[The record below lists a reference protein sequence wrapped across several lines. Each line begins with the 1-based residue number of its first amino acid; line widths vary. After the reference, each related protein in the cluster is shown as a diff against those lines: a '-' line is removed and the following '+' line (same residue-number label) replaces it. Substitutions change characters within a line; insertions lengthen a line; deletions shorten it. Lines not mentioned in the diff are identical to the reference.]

1 MALITLIGEPQA
13 RPGAEFYFMGPLTE
27 CKDCR
32 LKGVCFNLEPGSRY
46 RVVEVRNQRHDCV
59 ECEGEVVAVEVEKVP
74 TPAAVPKKGSMEGI
88 TITYS
93 EPKCEEVGCPNY
105 RKCHAPG
112 KRDGAKYTIT
122 RLGKALDCPLGEKMM
137 DADLY

>member
-13 RPGAEFYFMGPLTE
+13 RAGAEFYFMGPLTE

-46 RVVEVRNQRHDCV
+46 RVVDVRNQRHP
-59 ECEGEVVAVEVEKVP
+59 CEVSEGDVVAVEVEKVP
-74 TPAAVPKKGSMEGI
+74 TPGAVPKKGAMEGV

-93 EPKCEEVGCPNY
+93 EPKCQEVGCANFG
-105 RKCHAPG
+105 RCHAVG
-112 KRDGAKYTIT
+112 KRDGQKYTVV
-122 RLGKALDCPLGEKMM
+122 RLGRDLDCPIGEKMV
-137 DADLY
+137 DADLL